1 MRFRLFGRQQ
11 AAAAAVAAAA
21 AAAAAAVGV
30 EAQHV
35 KYNKIDW
42 HASMFRR
49 AVAVN
54 G

>member
-11 AAAAAVAAAA
+11 VAAA

-42 HASMFRR
+42 HASMIRR
-49 AVAVN
+49 VVAVN